1 MSSRRIG
8 LVLGLVIAWAANAVA
23 AGPHVVTV
31 HALDDRFDAPERIP
45 SGPTAFAFLNKGWQ
59 SHRMRVLAL
68 PPDQDPQL
76 LAEALTRGG
85 ALPPG
90 VSALGGTLA
99 ERAEGA
105 ASVILALEPGPHAL
119 ACDLSGQG
127 AHAGRALV
135 QPLEVLRYN
144 AATLPPNDLEIR
156 LGDSEIAAP
165 LVVTPGPH
173 ALRIENAGTRPH
185 ALAIARLRHGRG
197 LGQARDWLR
206 GETGPAPMIRV
217 SGTAPLSP
225 GRATLLAVTL
235 PAGDYVVYAPI
246 ETSES
251 TRVED
256 ALVRALA
263 VRAEKLD

>member
-1 MSSRRIG
+1 VSARGIG
-8 LVLGLVIAWAANAVA
+8 LALALALVWAANATA

-45 SGPTAFAFLNKGWQ
+45 SGATAFAFLNKGWQ

-68 PPDQDPQL
+68 PPDMDLQT
-76 LAEALTRGG
+76 LAEALTQGG

-90 VSALGGTLA
+90 VGALGGTLA

-119 ACDLSGQG
+119 ACDLTGLG

-135 QPLEVLRYN
+135 QPLEVLRYA

-156 LGDSEIAAP
+156 LGDAEITAP
-165 LVVTPGPH
+165 LVVGPGPH
-173 ALRIENAGTRPH
+173 ALRVENDGTRPH

-197 LGQARDWLR
+197 LGQAREWLR
-206 GETGPAPMIRV
+206 GEPGNAPMIRV
-217 SGTAPLSP
+217 TGTAPLSP
-225 GRATLLAVTL
+225 GRAILLAVTL
-235 PAGDYVVYAPI
+235 PVGDYVVYAPT
-246 ETSES
+246 EASQS
-251 TRVED
+251 TRSEET
-256 ALVRALA
+256 LIRALA